1 MIQKRLL
8 VVILV
13 PALAGLLALA
23 YPWTAR
29 SPTQSV
35 ESSVQAAAHEVAP
48 VSVPPETHDVPLA
61 PTSDRLPAAPEFV
74 GIEEWFNSKPISVA
88 DQRGKVLVVHFWTN
102 GCINCIHNYPH
113 YRAWQ
118 ERYKDRLDF
127 VMVGVHTPEFDS
139 EKDLGRLK
147 DRLAKNRLTFAIAVD
162 NEAATWRAWK
172 NRYWPAIY
180 LIDKRGRIR
189 QNRDGELGTEGFKT
203 VTDQID
209 ALLAEK

>member
-1 MIQKRLL
+1 MNARVFTGLGIIGLGFAVL
-8 VVILV
+8 VV
-13 PALAGLLALA
+13 LAEAIRPFQSPGVSLL
-23 YPWTAR
+23 P
-29 SPTQSV
+29 S
-35 ESSVQAAAHEVAP
+35 
-48 VSVPPETHDVPLA
+48 
-61 PTSDRLPAAPEFV
+61 SDRWPAAPEFV
-74 GIEEWFNSKPISVA
+74 GITEWLNSKPISLA

-118 ERYKDRLDF
+118 ERYKDRSDF

-139 EKDLGRLK
+139 EKDLGRLRE
-147 DRLAKNRLTFAIAVD
+147 RLLQHRLTFAVAVD
-162 NEAATWRAWK
+162 NRAATWRAWN

-180 LIDKRGRIR
+180 LVDKQGRVR
-189 QNRDGELGTEGFKT
+189 HHWDGELGAEGFKM

>member
-1 MIQKRLL
+1 MINVKVFTGLGTIGLAFAVL
-8 VVILV
+8 VV
-13 PALAGLLALA
+13 LADVIG
-23 YPWTAR
+23 
-29 SPTQSV
+29 SPQTPGASP
-35 ESSVQAAAHEVAP
+35 SPS
-48 VSVPPETHDVPLA
+48 
-61 PTSDRLPAAPEFV
+61 SDRLPAAPEFV
-74 GIEEWFNSKPISVA
+74 GITEWFNSKPFSLS

-118 ERYKDRLDF
+118 ERYKDRSDF

-162 NEAATWRAWK
+162 NEAATWRAWN

-180 LIDKRGRIR
+180 LVDKQGRIP
-189 QNRDGELGTEGFKT
+189 QNWDGELGTEGFKT
-203 VTDQID
+203 MTDRLD

>member
-1 MIQKRLL
+1 MHARVFTGLGIVGLGF
-8 VVILV
+8 
-13 PALAGLLALA
+13 AGLAVLAHVV
-23 YPWTAR
+23 P
-29 SPTQSV
+29 STQHPGVS
-35 ESSVQAAAHEVAP
+35 QAA
-48 VSVPPETHDVPLA
+48 S
-61 PTSDRLPAAPEFV
+61 SDRLPAAPEFV
-74 GIEEWFNSKPISVA
+74 GITEWFNSKPISLA
-88 DQRGKVLVVHFWTN
+88 DQRGKAVVVHFWTN
-102 GCINCIHNYPH
+102 GCSNCIHNYPH

-127 VMVGVHTPEFDS
+127 VMVRVHTPELDA
-139 EKDLGRLK
+139 EKDLARLRE
-147 DRLAKNRLTFAIAVD
+147 RLVQNRLTFAVAAD

-209 ALLAEK
+209 ALLADE

>member
-1 MIQKRLL
+1 MNARVFTGLGIIDLGFAVL
-8 VVILV
+8 VV
-13 PALAGLLALA
+13 LANVIR
-23 YPWTAR
+23 PSQ
-29 SPTQSV
+29 SPG
-35 ESSVQAAAHEVAP
+35 
-48 VSVPPETHDVPLA
+48 VSLPPS
-61 PTSDRLPAAPEFV
+61 SDRWPAAPEFV
-74 GIEEWFNSKPISVA
+74 GITEWLNSKPISLA

-118 ERYKDRLDF
+118 EQYKDRSDF

-139 EKDLGRLK
+139 EKDPGRLK
-147 DRLAKNRLTFAIAVD
+147 DRLAKNRLTFAVAVD
-162 NEAATWRAWK
+162 NSAATWRAWN

-180 LIDKRGRIR
+180 LVDKQGRVR
-189 QNRDGELGTEGFKT
+189 HHWDGELGAEGFKT